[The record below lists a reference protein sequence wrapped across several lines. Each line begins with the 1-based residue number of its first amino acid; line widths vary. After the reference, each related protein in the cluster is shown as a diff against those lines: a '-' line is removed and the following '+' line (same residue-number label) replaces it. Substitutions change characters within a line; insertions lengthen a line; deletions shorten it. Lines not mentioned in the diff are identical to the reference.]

1 MKREFANT
9 VSKANELCN
18 CLVCNKPV
26 VRKNLASH
34 FAIHRIE
41 RSVVLPSA
49 SERSVVLPSASERS
63 VVLPSASER
72 SVVLPSAACGVI
84 FRTEDELTEHL
95 SLHRGKDYTSIEK
108 VTYYQCVVCL
118 RTYTNLALF
127 RNHQR
132 KHTDKKYSCP
142 TCGKGYQQEKWLI
155 LHLRSHSTAQKFQCG
170 VCLKNYRYQIT
181 LKKHICVAPSES
193 FDVIRNEAPVPLEF
207 V

>member
-1 MKREFANT
+1 MKREFADT

-41 RSVVLPSA
+41 RSI
-49 SERSVVLPSASERS
+49 
-63 VVLPSASER
+63 VLPSASER